1 MAESKEELK
10 SHLIRVEEESET
22 AGLKLNI
29 QKMKIMASDPI
40 TLWQIDGGKVTDLIF
55 LGSKITVDS
64 HEIKRRLLLGRKAIV
79 NLDSGSVL
87 KNRDITLP
95 TKICVVKAMVFPVIM
110 YGCEKWTIKKAECQK
125 TDAFKLMLENSLESP
140 LARSNQS
147 VLKEINPEYSLEGLM
162 LTLKLK
168 LKLKLQ
174 YFGHMMQRADS
185 LENTLMLGKVEGRRR
200 RE

>member
-10 SHLIRVEEESET
+10 SHLTRVKEESET

-64 HEIKRRLLLGRKAIV
+64 HKIKRRLLLGRKAIV

-95 TKICVVKAMVFPVIM
+95 TKICVVKAVVFSVVM
-110 YGCEKWTIKKAECQK
+110 YGCESWTIKKAEC
-125 TDAFKLMLENSLESP
+125 
-140 LARSNQS
+140 
-147 VLKEINPEYSLEGLM
+147 
-162 LTLKLK
+162 
-168 LKLKLQ
+168 
-174 YFGHMMQRADS
+174 
-185 LENTLMLGKVEGRRR
+185 
-200 RE
+200 

>member
-10 SHLIRVEEESET
+10 SHLIRVKEESET

-95 TKICVVKAMVFPVIM
+95 TKICVVKAVVFPVVM
-110 YGCEKWTIKKAECQK
+110 YGCESWTTKMAEHRRID
-125 TDAFKLMLENSLESP
+125 TFKLWKFRSLEKP
-140 LARSNQS
+140 LDSKIKS
-147 VLKEINPEYSLEGLM
+147 VNPKGSQL
-162 LTLKLK
+162 
-168 LKLKLQ
+168 
-174 YFGHMMQRADS
+174 
-185 LENTLMLGKVEGRRR
+185 
-200 RE
+200 